1 MKDSGIYYSLGALLY
16 TAADNTNIVDDI
28 IFEKF
33 NIPFS
38 LAFSFD
44 TTSNDAEADKAENVL
59 IKTLD
64 KLFVAKKERNFY
76 IPKLQH
82 ISHIFTRSS
91 EAYLILSPDLYC
103 LTFPYRM
110 RMFISMRCS
119 VSTRYFPP
127 LYIFYRS
134 LTAWRFL
141 T

>member
-59 IKTLD
+59 VKTLD
-64 KLFVAKKERNFY
+64 KLFVAKTCDTFEEGIDEAVDSMKVQLTKFKEKIRN
-76 IPKLQH
+76 H
-82 ISHIFTRSS
+82 
-91 EAYLILSPDLYC
+91 
-103 LTFPYRM
+103 
-110 RMFISMRCS
+110 
-119 VSTRYFPP
+119 
-127 LYIFYRS
+127 
-134 LTAWRFL
+134 
-141 T
+141 

>member
-76 IPKLQH
+76 IPKL
-82 ISHIFTRSS
+82 FTRSS

-103 LTFPYRM
+103 RTFPYRM
-110 RMFISMRCS
+110 RMCISMRCS

-127 LYIFYRS
+127 LYIFYLS

>member
-76 IPKLQH
+76 IPKLFIRVLSTAHIAHLYKNADISTCIPSKKNLQH
-82 ISHIFTRSS
+82 MRTIYSIYLLQRA
-91 EAYLILSPDLYC
+91 AY
-103 LTFPYRM
+103 
-110 RMFISMRCS
+110 
-119 VSTRYFPP
+119 STLFV
-127 LYIFYRS
+127 
-134 LTAWRFL
+134 
-141 T
+141 